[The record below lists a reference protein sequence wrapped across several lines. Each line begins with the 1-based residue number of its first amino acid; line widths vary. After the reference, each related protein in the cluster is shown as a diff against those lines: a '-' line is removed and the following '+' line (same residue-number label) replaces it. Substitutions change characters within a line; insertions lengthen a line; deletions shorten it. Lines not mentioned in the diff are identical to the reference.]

1 MLSVVLPSMLMI
13 LLSTISM
20 IWHLIR
26 VNNLSWHLN
35 LNLIYETMDLGRK
48 VFVDF
53 NARKTNLVLF
63 DQSNKVGAIDVKV
76 DWSLLEE
83 KSSFRMLGLFFI
95 SKFE

>member
-1 MLSVVLPSMLMI
+1 MG
-13 LLSTISM
+13 
-20 IWHLIR
+20 
-26 VNNLSWHLN
+26 
-35 LNLIYETMDLGRK
+35 LGRK